1 MEKCESGHTG
11 LAFAALWFLRRD
23 GAKKVLAIY
32 DPRFIFTAVF
42 VAGRWSAHPGN
53 DGIAG

>member
-1 MEKCESGHTG
+1 VSGRARNT
-11 LAFAALWFLRRD
+11 LAAFSFLLR
-23 GAKKVLAIY
+23 GVPKKVLAIY

-42 VAGRWSAHPGN
+42 VAGRRSAHPGN